1 MDNVL
6 GPKRIDNVLCRDTC
20 RAGLVGIEDYGPLER
35 IVAIDI
41 DTVNTTDGRKPPKYV
56 FLQEFCNLPGR
67 KIAVDLIDYRRLFP
81 AAGHGDSRIGK
92 VGGQVVPDVPYC
104 RSDLEAGRRH
114 VRTLAESDGNAA
126 RALGG

>member
-41 DTVNTTDGRKPPKYV
+41 DTVYTTDGRKPPKYV

-67 KIAVDLIDYRRLFP
+67 QIAVDLIDYR
-81 AAGHGDSRIGK
+81 
-92 VGGQVVPDVPYC
+92 
-104 RSDLEAGRRH
+104 
-114 VRTLAESDGNAA
+114 
-126 RALGG
+126 